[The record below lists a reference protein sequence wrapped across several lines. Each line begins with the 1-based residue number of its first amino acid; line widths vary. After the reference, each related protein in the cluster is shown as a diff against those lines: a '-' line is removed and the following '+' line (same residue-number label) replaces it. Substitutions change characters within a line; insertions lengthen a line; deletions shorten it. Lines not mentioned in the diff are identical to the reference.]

1 MISEVDVHVLVEE
14 EVPERVHGEGVLEVR
29 EVVVRVERHCEEA
42 DSPGCDGQQV
52 GPCEMQVHIEVV
64 EEVVVRLDV
73 GIVLELPDVLL
84 LLEAQ
89 RVV

>member
-1 MISEVDVHVLVEE
+1 
-14 EVPERVHGEGVLEVR
+14 
-29 EVVVRVERHCEEA
+29 
-42 DSPGCDGQQV
+42 
-52 GPCEMQVHIEVV
+52 MQVHIEVV